1 MSCQTDFYEQ
11 KIPVFQEKYD
21 FFSIFLDF
29 SFDKRKKRGIV
40 QSHQDTV
47 SLYRGNHAY
56 VAQLVEHFLGK
67 EEVSGSNPDIGSI
80 FCKKIRTFN

>member
-40 QSHQDTV
+40 
-47 SLYRGNHAY
+47 
-56 VAQLVEHFLGK
+56 
-67 EEVSGSNPDIGSI
+67 
-80 FCKKIRTFN
+80 